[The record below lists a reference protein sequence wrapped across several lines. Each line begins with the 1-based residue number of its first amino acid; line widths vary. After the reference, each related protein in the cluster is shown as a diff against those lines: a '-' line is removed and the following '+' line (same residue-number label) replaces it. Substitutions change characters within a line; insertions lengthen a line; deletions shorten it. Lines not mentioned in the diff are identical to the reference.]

1 MESNDH
7 HYDRETVPSL
17 RLPSD
22 IKIEKNVF
30 KKSDAS
36 MPREPSKVQIFIEG
50 LPMNVQVEDI
60 VKHFSTIGKIK
71 LDRESRE
78 HKVWLYKDKRTGDLT
93 GEATV
98 TYINHET
105 QKLALE
111 AYDKRLFKNRYLIT
125 VSPAIVKSHMASPP
139 TLPPRPSVGL
149 SQNRAGRED
158 RGDARKY
165 KGDQPRVKR
174 EFGENRMSGIHRE
187 DSSHRRY
194 NYAH

>member
-1 MESNDH
+1 MIGKL
-7 HYDRETVPSL
+7 SL
-17 RLPSD
+17 HGDFHQIL
-22 IKIEKNVF
+22 KLKKNVF
-30 KKSDAS
+30 QKSDVS

-105 QKLALE
+105 QKLPLE
-111 AYDKRLFKNRYLIT
+111 AYDRQVFKNRYLIT
-125 VSPAIVKSHMASPP
+125 VSPAIEKSHMASPP
-139 TLPPRPSVGL
+139 ILLLRPPVGL
-149 SQNRAGRED
+149 GQNRGGRKD
-158 RGDARKY
+158 RGDTRKY

-174 EFGENRMSGIHRE
+174 EFGEKNH
-187 DSSHRRY
+187 
-194 NYAH
+194 N